1 LRGQDDPFRKQQLVT
16 QAMGLLPQ
24 GGTSTNTQP
33 GPDRTGQLLG
43 ALGTAAMFLPMSDKQ
58 AKADIETVGYDT
70 QGRRWATW
78 RYNWEAPRVRHF
90 GLIAQETLKTDPDA
104 VIMGEDG
111 FYRIDY
117 SKLTRH

>member
-1 LRGQDDPFRKQQLVT
+1 MAF
-16 QAMGLLPQ
+16 
-24 GGTSTNTQP
+24 
-33 GPDRTGQLLG
+33 
-43 ALGTAAMFLPMSDKQ
+43 SDER

-78 RYNWEAPRVRHF
+78 RYNWEDSRVRHF
-90 GLIAQETLKTDPDA
+90 GLIAQETLTTDPDA
-104 VIMGEDG
+104 VIMGADG